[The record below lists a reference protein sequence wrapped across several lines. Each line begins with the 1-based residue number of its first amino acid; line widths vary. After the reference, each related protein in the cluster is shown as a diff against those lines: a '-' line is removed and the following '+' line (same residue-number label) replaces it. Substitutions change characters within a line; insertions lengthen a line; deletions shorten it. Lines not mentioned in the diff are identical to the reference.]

1 MVHESIESSRPVQQS
16 KRWYLLVLAFSAT
29 AATIAMTVPDN
40 IYPEAY
46 LKYVFGTP
54 LVVFLPGYSLL
65 RALFLEK
72 MDDKNRKNNL
82 DLVERLVLSIGVS
95 FAVVPGLG
103 LLLDFTPWGI
113 NQASVILSL
122 IVFTVAISTTAVI
135 RESKKN

>member
-1 MVHESIESSRPVQQS
+1 
-16 KRWYLLVLAFSAT
+16 
-29 AATIAMTVPDN
+29 
-40 IYPEAY
+40 
-46 LKYVFGTP
+46 
-54 LVVFLPGYSLL
+54 
-65 RALFLEK
+65 
-72 MDDKNRKNNL
+72 MDDKSRKNNL